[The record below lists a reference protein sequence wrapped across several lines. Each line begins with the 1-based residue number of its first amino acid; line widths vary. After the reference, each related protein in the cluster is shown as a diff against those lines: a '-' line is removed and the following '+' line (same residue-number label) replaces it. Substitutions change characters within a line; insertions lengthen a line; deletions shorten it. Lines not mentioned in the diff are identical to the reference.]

1 MVASGFLHFERYFVN
16 FYSHHI
22 GDFNNATRHLNRLE
36 RSIYRDMLE
45 LYYDTEKPLTD
56 DFDKL
61 ARRCLVAD
69 EERGALREV
78 LNEFFLAQDDGYH
91 NVRADKEIAAY
102 QRMGEGGKRG
112 AAKRWAKGGDS
123 HPIATPL
130 PPVAKANANHE
141 PLTNSESKDS
151 GAKPPDPIFGDGLKF
166 LCSKGLDDKLARSFL
181 GKLRKDAGDLAV
193 IRALDDAKT
202 NDISEPVPWLTRAVK
217 AIHLP
222 GRQPWD

>member
-1 MVASGFLHFERYFVN
+1 MHTAGYSPVRQHREIGECAGDGFLHFGRYFVN

-22 GDFNNATRHLNRLE
+22 GDFNNATRHLSRLE

-102 QRMGEGGKRG
+102 EKAKNNHWALKLSRPQR
-112 AAKRWAKGGDS
+112 AAIQAKRNATKK
-123 HPIATPL
+123 HATP
-130 PPVAKANANHE
+130 
-141 PLTNSESKDS
+141 
-151 GAKPPDPIFGDGLKF
+151 
-166 LCSKGLDDKLARSFL
+166 R
-181 GKLRKDAGDLAV
+181 
-193 IRALDDAKT
+193 
-202 NDISEPVPWLTRAVK
+202 WLTKGELSDIDNLYVLCALETSKTGVPHEVDHIVPLRSELVCGLHVLCNLRIVSACKNRSKSNRFAVE
-217 AIHLP
+217 
-222 GRQPWD
+222 